1 VGKPE
6 KQGFVDA
13 VATAFLRRRL
23 LSRRL
28 RAAAVRGVRTVSA
41 GADGALKIDF
51 DHAARCFAHA
61 PSWLTAHTSDVTAAP
76 GPPTEAPQAPP
87 MSIVIMVV
95 GSRGDVQPFIPIGRR
110 LAERHRVRIATHREF
125 RPMVEKAG
133 LEFYPLGGN
142 PHEMM
147 EYIVKTGGSILPTR
161 LDQLWEDV
169 PKKRAM
175 IAEILASTWRACTE
189 ADPEQPGA
197 RPFRADLIVANPP
210 SYGHIHCAE
219 ALHIPLHMIF
229 TMPWSATRSYPHPF
243 AQIDPSVHR
252 PVENFFSY
260 GVIDLIVWSG
270 ISDLVDEFRKN
281 ALKLPPL
288 TLTDGAA
295 LLDDHEVPFTYL
307 WPESLVPKPEDW
319 GPHIDLANF
328 IQYEQAQTY
337 EPPPALRDFLAA
349 GEPPIYVGF
358 GSVVA
363 QDPVVLT
370 RTIFTALERA
380 GARGI
385 VAEGWAHL
393 GGGALPPNVYLIGDC
408 PHDWLFPRC
417 RAVCHHGGAGTTSA
431 GLRAGL
437 PTIVV
442 PFFGDQFFW
451 GRIVAKAGAGPEPIP
466 IRRLDTESLTAAFD
480 ACRRPQIRE
489 RASELGAHLRAT
501 DGVELAVQSIA
512 RHLPAPVMCCSR
524 DSDHLAVLYC
534 DTCRVHLCESCCD
547 AEHSGHPVHPYRYVD
562 WSEPP
567 PHGVI
572 ADLGELIGDAAHA
585 LQAGLAELVPSAK
598 RRPEGVVF
606 SDKDESASTGREGPV
621 RKLRRW
627 LHLS

>member
-1 VGKPE
+1 
-6 KQGFVDA
+6 
-13 VATAFLRRRL
+13 
-23 LSRRL
+23 
-28 RAAAVRGVRTVSA
+28 
-41 GADGALKIDF
+41 
-51 DHAARCFAHA
+51 
-61 PSWLTAHTSDVTAAP
+61 
-76 GPPTEAPQAPP
+76 
-87 MSIVIMVV
+87 
-95 GSRGDVQPFIPIGRR
+95 
-110 LAERHRVRIATHREF
+110 
-125 RPMVEKAG
+125 
-133 LEFYPLGGN
+133 
-142 PHEMM
+142 
-147 EYIVKTGGSILPTR
+147 
-161 LDQLWEDV
+161 
-169 PKKRAM
+169 
-175 IAEILASTWRACTE
+175 
-189 ADPEQPGA
+189 
-197 RPFRADLIVANPP
+197 
-210 SYGHIHCAE
+210 
-219 ALHIPLHMIF
+219 
-229 TMPWSATRSYPHPF
+229 
-243 AQIDPSVHR
+243 
-252 PVENFFSY
+252 
-260 GVIDLIVWSG
+260 
-270 ISDLVDEFRKN
+270 
-281 ALKLPPL
+281 
-288 TLTDGAA
+288 
-295 LLDDHEVPFTYL
+295 
-307 WPESLVPKPEDW
+307 
-319 GPHIDLANF
+319 
-328 IQYEQAQTY
+328 
-337 EPPPALRDFLAA
+337 LRDFLAA

-363 QDPVVLT
+363 QDPVALT

-489 RASELGAHLRAT
+489 RASELGAHLRAA
-501 DGVELAVQSIA
+501 DGVELAVQSIE
-512 RHLPAPVMCCSR
+512 RHLPAPAMCCSR
-524 DSDHLAVLYC
+524 DPDHLAVLYC
-534 DTCRVHLCESCCD
+534 DTCRVHLCENCCH

-567 PHGVI
+567 PHGVV

-585 LQAGLAELVPSAK
+585 LQAGLAELVPGAK

-606 SDKDESASTGREGPV
+606 SDKDESASPGREGPV